1 MGGFPDT
8 WIDLKWLLVTSL
20 VMFSFFKAMYG
31 VLSGLEGLDMHNDLL
46 THTSIKPWYNR
57 VKEAVQSH
65 AGALGAQKKH

>member
-8 WIDLKWLLVTSL
+8 WIDLKWLLVTSH
-20 VMFSFFKAMYG
+20 VMLSSFKAMYG

-57 VKEAVQSH
+57 VKEAVHSH
-65 AGALGAQKKH
+65 AGALGVQEKH